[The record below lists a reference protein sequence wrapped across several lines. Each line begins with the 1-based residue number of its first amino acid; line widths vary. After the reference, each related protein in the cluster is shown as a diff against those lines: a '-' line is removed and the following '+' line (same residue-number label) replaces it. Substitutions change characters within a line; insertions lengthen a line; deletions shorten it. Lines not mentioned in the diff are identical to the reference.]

1 MARKKQIET
10 PGESAPVV
18 EEVAQQLNE
27 NQLKT
32 AEEVRQ
38 PDPMPLNTTDLAIQT
53 EQVIQDAKQES
64 KKAHSET
71 FPIGSSMGAFTLTP
85 NGWEILGG

>member
-10 PGESAPVV
+10 PGETAPVV

-32 AEEVRQ
+32 VEEVRQ
-38 PDPMPLNTTDLAIQT
+38 PDPIPLITTNLAIQT
-53 EQVIQDAKQES
+53 EQVIQNSKQES
-64 KKAHSET
+64 KKARPEK
-71 FPIGSSMGAFTLTP
+71 FPIGSTLGAFTLTA
-85 NGWEILGG
+85 NGWDTLGG